1 MIDGVS
7 DRMSEF
13 AIRKSFNH
21 SKFSHPKIKIM
32 TETLDIKITKADQTR
47 LTVTDFSQLPFGK
60 VFTDHMFT
68 ADYEDGEWKNL
79 QIIPYGPISMS
90 PAISALHYGQ
100 AIFEGLKAYRQPDG
114 KISVFRADKNFQR
127 FNKSAARMSMAT
139 IPEEIFMQGLA
150 ALINVDEKWV
160 PNQEDYALYIR
171 PVMFAT
177 DPYLGV
183 RASDTYKFALLT
195 TPTGPYYSSALK
207 VKIETEFTR
216 ADEGGVGF
224 AKTAGNY
231 ARSLYPF
238 EQAKKEGFDQL
249 IWTDSVT
256 HEYIEEAGTANLI
269 FVINGK
275 LVTPSIRS
283 TVLDGVTRDT
293 IIKLAKDAGIEV
305 EERRVSVAEVIEG
318 IKNGT
323 LTEAFAAGTAATVT
337 HVGVIGYKGET
348 YQLSDPSTRHIS
360 NGIAKKLNDIRYGLA
375 PDEFGWNWVL

>member
-1 MIDGVS
+1 
-7 DRMSEF
+7 
-13 AIRKSFNH
+13 
-21 SKFSHPKIKIM
+21 M
-32 TETLDIKITKADQTR
+32 TETLDIKITKAEQTR
-47 LTVTDFSQLPFGK
+47 LAVTDFSELPFGK

-68 ADYEDGEWKNL
+68 ADFENGEWKNL
-79 QIIPYGPISMS
+79 QVLPYGPIPMS

-114 KISVFRADKNFQR
+114 KISVFRANKNFER
-127 FNKSAARMSMAT
+127 FNKSADRMSMPAV
-139 IPEEIFMQGLA
+139 PEEIFMQGLA
-150 ALINVDEKWV
+150 ALIQIDEKWV
-160 PNQEDYALYIR
+160 PSQENYSLYIR
-171 PVMFAT
+171 PVMFAM

-183 RASDTYKFALLT
+183 KASDSYKFVLLT
-195 TPTGPYYSSALK
+195 TPTGPYYSKPLK

-256 HEYIEEAGTANLI
+256 HEFIEEAGTANLI

-293 IIKLAKDAGIEV
+293 IIKLAEEAGIGV
-305 EERRVSVAEVIEG
+305 EERRVSVKEVVEG
-318 IKNGT
+318 IENGS

-337 HVGVIGYKGET
+337 QIGEIGYKGKIYT
-348 YQLSDPSTRHIS
+348 LTDSASRTIS
-360 NGIAKKLNDIRYGLA
+360 NGIAQKLNDIRYGLA
-375 PDEFGWNWVL
+375 PDQFGWNWVL

>member
-1 MIDGVS
+1 M
-7 DRMSEF
+7 
-13 AIRKSFNH
+13 N
-21 SKFSHPKIKIM
+21 
-32 TETLDIKITKADQTR
+32 ETLDITVTKAKESK

-60 VFTDHMFT
+60 VFSDHMFL
-68 ADYEDGEWKNL
+68 AEYDNGEWGNL
-79 QIIPYGPISMS
+79 QVLPFGPIPMS

-100 AIFEGLKAYRQPDG
+100 AIFEGMKAYRQESG
-114 KISVFRADKNFQR
+114 KINVFRGDKNLAR
-127 FNKSAARMSMAT
+127 FNKSAARMSMPA
-139 IPEEIFMQGLA
+139 IPSEIFMQGIA
-150 ALINVDEKWV
+150 ALIEIDEKWV
-160 PNQEDYALYIR
+160 PAQDGYSLYIR

-183 RASDTYKFALLT
+183 RPSDKYTFALLT
-195 TPTGPYYSSALK
+195 TPTGPYYSKALK

-318 IKNGT
+318 ITNGT

-337 HVGVIGYKGET
+337 HVGVIGYKEET